1 MLEVGCLSFIG
12 QLNTLYLPTLRLGDI
27 FEIVLLIF
35 LIYKVI
41 IGLRNTRA
49 MVLLK
54 GILILFIF
62 YNIAFLFKFEAIL
75 VIFESAI
82 TLLIFAIIVVF
93 QPELRRFLEQIGT
106 KNLTGKLD
114 FRTIFKKDKEVFKYY
129 SDKTISEL
137 SKACYTMSP
146 VKTGALIVLERDIP
160 LTEYI
165 ESGLETDSTIT
176 SQLVVN
182 MFEKNTPMHDGA
194 MVIVKD
200 RIAAATCYLPL
211 SENTHIGKH
220 MGTRHRAAIG
230 VTEAT
235 DCVVIVVSEE
245 TGFVSLAVD
254 GKINYNLS
262 KEELFSLLSKYQVR
276 KETIESSAIKDKV
289 SLKHFFRTEDLSTR
303 IVSIVVGIV
312 GWMLLINISNPVIT
326 QRFEDIP
333 IEFINTSIIESTGKT
348 YEIVSEDKAVVEVTE
363 RRSIIDSLRKE
374 DIAVIADMSKLS
386 VVNAVPLYGVVD
398 KYPTVDVKIVDN
410 DTVNITLDSIISRE
424 IDVTLDKF
432 ISEDSKTF
440 VPILESEVKTIIITG
455 GKSLVDKID
464 KVVFSYDVSDAADI
478 YHGVAYPVVYDR
490 NGDVIDN
497 SLFEFSTE
505 VLAVTGKSYPIKEIP
520 LSISVNS
527 DSINGYTVSSVKFE
541 PETVKIAGT
550 EEFLSNIN
558 ELTISMDVNLSPDSL
573 VNNQFVKTL
582 RVAENLPEGA
592 YFASSKDEIEV
603 TLTFEEYKTKT
614 ITFEKEKVELR
625 GLSSECQAMLGDE
638 KFSITISG
646 DDEILKQ
653 ISKDSIIPYI
663 DLSGLEIGEY
673 NLIMQFVGLD
683 DVILTSN
690 ISAKV
695 IISERG

>member
-137 SKACYTMSP
+137 SKACYAMSP

-245 TGFVSLAVD
+245 TGSVSLAVD
-254 GKINYNLS
+254 GKIDYNLS

-289 SLKHFFRTEDLSTR
+289 SLKHFFRKEDLSTR

-398 KYPTVDVKIVDN
+398 KYPTVDVEIVDN

-424 IDVTLDKF
+424 IDVTLEKF
-432 ISEDSKTF
+432 ISDESKSF
-440 VPILESEVKTIIITG
+440 VPVLESEVKTIIVTG

-464 KVVFSYDVSDAADI
+464 KVVFTYDVSDAEEI

-490 NGDVIDN
+490 NGDIIEN
-497 SLFEFSTE
+497 SFFEFSTE
-505 VLAVTGKSYPIKEIP
+505 VFAVTGQSYPIKEIP
-520 LSISVNS
+520 LNISVNS
-527 DSINGYTVSSVKFE
+527 DSVNGYTVSSVKFE
-541 PETVKIAGT
+541 PENIKIAGT
-550 EEFLSNIN
+550 EEFLANIN
-558 ELTISMDVNLSPDSL
+558 ELAISMDVNLNPDSL

-582 RVAENLPEGA
+582 KVAENLPNGA
-592 YFASSKDEIEV
+592 YFVNDSDEIV
-603 TLTFEEYKTKT
+603 VNLTFEEYKTKS
-614 ITFEKEKVELR
+614 ITFEKSKVELR
-625 GLSSECQAMLGDE
+625 GLIPDCKAELGDE
-638 KFSITISG
+638 EFSITISG

-695 IISERG
+695 IITERG